1 MSREIFTRRLSFAE
15 LTIEVERVGED
26 IFILIRGGD
35 RPHIGSVVLAVPRQ
49 SLADEKISSCTSSVL
64 NVTGH
69 KDEFI
74 CREVAESFCKKFR
87 AVTVCTGGFHVD
99 NLTAAQIQ
107 EVVDACKF

>member
-1 MSREIFTRRLSFAE
+1 MSREIIQRELSFAT

-35 RPHIGSVVLAVPRQ
+35 KPHLGSVVLAIPRK

-74 CREVAESFCKKFR
+74 CRAVAESFCKKFR

-99 NLTAAQIQ
+99 NITATQIQ

>member
-15 LTIEVERVGED
+15 LTVEVERVGED
-26 IFILIRGGD
+26 IFILIHGGD
-35 RPHIGSVVLAVPRQ
+35 RPHLGSVVLAIPRA

-74 CREVAESFCKKFR
+74 CRAVAESFCKKFR

-99 NLTAAQIQ
+99 NLSAAQIQ